1 MPVPMRI
8 WRLRSRGALTRRVL
22 PRSLLARSLL
32 MILLPLLILEGVAL
46 QIFYGGHID
55 LVSRRMSGAVA
66 GELAF
71 TISMMQRYP
80 DLKDVDWI
88 LARARDAF
96 GFDIA
101 LRPGAQLATTQSVN
115 VLGPMDD
122 DLKASLEETLHLP
135 FFMDWTSDPRFVL
148 VQIQLHR
155 GILEVEAPRKRLY
168 ITTFYLFVL
177 WMVGSAVLVFTIAA
191 LFMRNQV
198 RAIRRL
204 AGAAEAFGMGRDPG
218 PIKPEGALEVRQA
231 ATAFNRMQERIR
243 RYLQQRT
250 EMLAGVSHDLR
261 TPLTRMRLTLAMLP
275 KMPELRDDVA
285 EMTADVADME
295 RMIGAYLA
303 FARGE
308 GVEQVEPVDLA
319 ALLES
324 VAARA
329 RRSGADVATNLPPEL
344 TLPLRA
350 DATRRAITNLIDN
363 ARRYARHVVVAAAPQ
378 GTSSVLVT
386 VDDDGPGIPPAQ
398 RETVFRPFETG
409 ASDGTGLGLTI
420 ARDIVRAH
428 GGDIVLED
436 SPLGG
441 LRARIRLPA

>member
-1 MPVPMRI
+1 MPLRL
-8 WRLRSRGALTRRVL
+8 WRLRSRGALIRRLL

-71 TISMMQRYP
+71 TISLMQRYP
-80 DLKDVDWI
+80 EPEDIDWI
-88 LARARDAF
+88 LAKARDAF

-101 LRPGAQLATTQSVN
+101 LRSGAQLATTESVN

-122 DLKASLEETLHLP
+122 DLKTSLEDTLHLP

-148 VQIQLHR
+148 VQIQLDR
-155 GILEVEAPRKRLY
+155 GVLEVEAPRKRLY

-261 TPLTRMRLTLAMLP
+261 TPLTRLRLTLAMLP
-275 KMPELRDDVA
+275 KTAELHDDVA

-308 GVEQVEPVDLA
+308 GGEQVEHVDLA
-319 ALLES
+319 ALLEG

-329 RRSGADVATNLPPEL
+329 RRSGADIATNLPSEL

-350 DATRRAITNLIDN
+350 DATRRAITNLVDN
-363 ARRYARHVVVAAAPQ
+363 ARRHARHVVVAAAPQ
-378 GTSSVLVT
+378 GTTSVLVT
-386 VDDDGPGIPPAQ
+386 VDDDGPGIPPDQ
-398 RETVFRPFETG
+398 RETVFRPFESG
-409 ASDGTGLGLTI
+409 ATDGTGLGLTI

>member
-71 TISMMQRYP
+71 TISMMERYP

-135 FFMDWTSDPRFVL
+135 FFMDWTSDPQFVL

>member
-1 MPVPMRI
+1 M
-8 WRLRSRGALTRRVL
+8 L

-80 DLKDVDWI
+80 DLEDVDWI

-101 LRPGAQLATTQSVN
+101 LRPGAQLVTTQSVN